1 MKLDEIRQAAV
12 AIEFLSIAALS
23 DKIMELKD
31 KGVPFLGCVAFVQA
45 NQQLTLSEARTM
57 TLSLDCW
64 TEKEKEAIHLQHRL
78 MMSEYEEDA

>member
-1 MKLDEIRQAAV
+1 MKLDEIKQAAI
-12 AIEFLSIAALS
+12 ATEFHSIEALS
-23 DKIMELKD
+23 NKILELKN

-64 TEKEKEAIHLQHRL
+64 TEKEKEGINLRYRL
-78 MMSEYEEDA
+78 IMSEFEEDE